1 MSTNAESGNCAEEHT
16 PLPPEWEARPGYELL
31 RAAVY
36 APPERHEW
44 INCALTS
51 HVSEIEFVQSLEELA
66 DADADLVLLTHEALA
81 AGPEELRLE
90 ITRRWREEPG
100 PLWVIIDAPER
111 ARVTYQVIG
120 ADIAVDFGTTADE
133 LSARLHAL
141 IRRAQNERDRSPL
154 TGLPG
159 NIWLR
164 RYIEAKLSGGETIAL
179 VSADIDDFK
188 AHNDRYG
195 SLAGDDLIVLLAEVL
210 GEEAGASAGF
220 LAHVGGDDFCV
231 VCSPEQ
237 AERLARAV
245 EAGFERAATELAA
258 EPPPAV
264 TVVSTSV
271 SPDEGEGVR
280 RVFERLAALRQAER
294 KGRDRG
300 LDGQH
305 DEAH

>member
-36 APPERHEW
+36 ASPERHEW
-44 INCALTS
+44 IRSALSS
-51 HVSEIEFVQSLEELA
+51 HVSEIAFVRSLKELA

-81 AGPEELRLE
+81 AAPEEFRLD
-90 ITRRWREEPG
+90 IRRHWREEPG

-120 ADIAVDFGTTADE
+120 ADIAADVGIAPCE

-141 IRRAQNERDRSPL
+141 IRRAQTERDRSPL

-164 RYIEAKLSGGETIAL
+164 RCIEAKLSGGETVGL

-188 AHNDRYG
+188 AYNDRCG

-210 GEEAGASAGF
+210 REKAATSGGF
-220 LAHVGGDDFCV
+220 LAHIGGDDFCA
-231 VCSPEQ
+231 VCAPEE
-237 AERLARAV
+237 AERLVGAI

-258 EPPPAV
+258 EPAPAV
-264 TVVSTSV
+264 TVVSTNV
-271 SPDEGEGVR
+271 SPDEGDGVR
-280 RVFERLAALRQAER
+280 RAFERLAALRQAER
-294 KGRDRG
+294 RGRDRG
-300 LDGQH
+300 LDVPVRS
-305 DEAH
+305 

>member
-66 DADADLVLLTHEALA
+66 DADADLVLLTHEALD
-81 AGPEELRLE
+81 AGPEEMRLE
-90 ITRRWREEPG
+90 IARRWREEPG

-164 RYIEAKLSGGETIAL
+164 RYIEAKLRGGEVGRGVYAL
-179 VSADIDDFK
+179 
-188 AHNDRYG
+188 
-195 SLAGDDLIVLLAEVL
+195 
-210 GEEAGASAGF
+210 
-220 LAHVGGDDFCV
+220 
-231 VCSPEQ
+231 
-237 AERLARAV
+237 
-245 EAGFERAATELAA
+245 
-258 EPPPAV
+258 
-264 TVVSTSV
+264 
-271 SPDEGEGVR
+271 
-280 RVFERLAALRQAER
+280 
-294 KGRDRG
+294 
-300 LDGQH
+300 
-305 DEAH
+305 